1 MALGKELGRIPAGLH
16 PPGHSSGAAAGSLS
30 STAGD
35 SSQEGTVTLDSVGQG
50 EERPLGAHGPAERE
64 MLNSCSQNQ
73 ARGFPRGFLPGSV
86 LTPALGHCCLGALQD
101 PQPLCLQLEQVQP
114 ANLAVAAKT
123 PTPNPQIPVV
133 PALTP
138 ERSAAHQ
145 GSRHQCSRGLALKN
159 PKSNVPHG
167 CPEEMQ
173 IPGQL

>member
-30 STAGD
+30 STAGG

-50 EERPLGAHGPAERE
+50 EEQPLGAHGPTERE

-73 ARGFPRGFLPGSV
+73 ARGVPRGFLQGSL
-86 LTPALGHCCLGALQD
+86 LTPALRHCCLGALQD
-101 PQPLCLQLEQVQP
+101 PQPLCLQLEQVQS

-123 PTPNPQIPVV
+123 PAPKTQIPVV

-138 ERSAAHQ
+138 ERCSPGLEAPVLKRF
-145 GSRHQCSRGLALKN
+145 GSEEPKIQCPSWM
-159 PKSNVPHG
+159 P
-167 CPEEMQ
+167 
-173 IPGQL
+173 